1 VDLEINCR
9 FGIEDILGKVFFFD
23 KVRKKKRKKK
33 EEMGKGE
40 RRDSRLKKC
49 S

>member
-9 FGIEDILGKVFFFD
+9 FGIEDILGNVFFLD
-23 KVRKKKRKKK
+23 KARKKKEKKR

-40 RRDSRLKKC
+40 RRDDRWKKI
-49 S
+49 

>member
-9 FGIEDILGKVFFFD
+9 FGIEDILGNVFFFD
-23 KVRKKKRKKK
+23 KVRKKKNR

-40 RRDSRLKKC
+40 RRNDRWKKC